1 MPCLQTL
8 ASQQNTF
15 WSLAILCGAVVLWR
29 AGRGFAAGAVAGL
42 LLFKPQLAALV
53 ALAMACSLGRRA
65 VLGWL
70 ATGVTLLVITLST
83 MPGALGDY
91 LHRLPENLP
100 WLQPGITYHWE
111 RQVTFQGF
119 WRMLLQ
125 GPMSGPALL
134 AVRLLWPA
142 CAAAVAA
149 PLGWVMLRAW
159 RGDAWAASP
168 DRLIAAT
175 VAAMPLVMPYYMDY
189 DLLLLAIPAAL
200 FAADVRRAAGPMTRL
215 DRWTVG
221 AWALLFVWLFI
232 NPFVAFDTH
241 ISLTVPLLAGLSGL
255 LTARVRRASVVE
267 TNVRQADLTPFAL
280 AA

>member
-15 WSLAILCGAVVLWR
+15 WSLTILCGAVGLWR
-29 AGRGFAAGAVAGL
+29 AGRSFAAGAVGGL

-70 ATGVTLLVITLST
+70 ATALTLLVINVTTL
-83 MPGALGDY
+83 PGALGDY

-111 RQVTFQGF
+111 RQATFQGF

-125 GPMSGPALL
+125 GPVSGPAPLS
-134 AVRLLWPA
+134 VRLLWPA
-142 CAAAVAA
+142 CAAIIAA
-149 PLGWVMLRAW
+149 PLGVLLLRTW
-159 RGDAWAASP
+159 REHVRTGSP

-175 VAAMPLVMPYYMDY
+175 VAAMPLVMPYFMDY
-189 DLLLLAIPAAL
+189 DLLLLSVPAVL
-200 FAADVRRAAGPMTRL
+200 FAADVRRSGVPMSRL
-215 DRWTVG
+215 DRWIAG
-221 AWALLFVWLFI
+221 GWLALFAWLYF
-232 NPFVAFDTH
+232 NPFVAFDTRV
-241 ISLTVPLLAGLSGL
+241 SLTVPLLATLSVL
-255 LTARVRRASVVE
+255 LTARAGRAAAEERMVP
-267 TNVRQADLTPFAL
+267 NADATPL
-280 AA
+280 AMAA